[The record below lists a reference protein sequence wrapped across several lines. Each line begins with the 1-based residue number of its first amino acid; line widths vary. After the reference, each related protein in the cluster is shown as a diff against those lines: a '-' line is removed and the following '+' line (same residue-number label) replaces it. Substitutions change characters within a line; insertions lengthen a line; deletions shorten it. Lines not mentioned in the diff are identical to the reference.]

1 MASVR
6 HYVAGV
12 DTRDDWT
19 TLYRNAMPRV
29 YRALLATLR
38 DPGLAEDALHDA
50 FAEGLR
56 RPPAHGA
63 NLPGWLFRVALRRA
77 RRRRWP
83 FASLR
88 GQERHEAAD
97 ELDALLDRLEA
108 GRLLA
113 LLTERQRAVVVAHY
127 YLGLTHAETATL
139 FGVHAGTVSATIT
152 QALAKM
158 RKGATH
164 A

>member
-1 MASVR
+1 MD
-6 HYVAGV
+6 AGH
-12 DTRDDWT
+12 DWT
-19 TLYRNAMPRV
+19 TLYRNAVPRV

-38 DPGLAEDALHDA
+38 DPGLAEDALHEA

-56 RPPAHGA
+56 RPPASA
-63 NLPGWLFRVALRRA
+63 ENLPGWLFRVALRRA
-77 RRRRWP
+77 RRRRWR
-83 FASLR
+83 FASLH
-88 GQERHEAAD
+88 GQEQRAATD
-97 ELDALLDRLEA
+97 ELDAALDRLEA

-127 YLGLTHAETATL
+127 YLGLTQAETANL
-139 FGVHAGTVSATIT
+139 FGVRPGTVSATIA
-152 QALAKM
+152 QALLKM

>member
-1 MASVR
+1 V
-6 HYVAGV
+6 V
-12 DTRDDWT
+12 DTAHDWESV
-19 TLYRNAMPRV
+19 YRNAVPRV

-38 DPGLAEDALHDA
+38 DPGLAEDALHEA

-56 RPPAHGA
+56 QPPPSSV
-63 NLPGWLFRVALRRA
+63 NVPGWLFRVALRRA
-77 RRRRWP
+77 RRRRWDFLP
-83 FASLR
+83 FR
-88 GQERHEAAD
+88 GEEKRAAAD
-97 ELDALLDRLEA
+97 ELDAVLDRLEA

-127 YLGLTHAETATL
+127 YLGLTQSETATL
-139 FGVHAGTVSATIT
+139 FGVRPGTVSATIA
-152 QALAKM
+152 QALRRM

>member
-1 MASVR
+1 
-6 HYVAGV
+6 V
-12 DTRDDWT
+12 DARDDWT
-19 TLYRNAMPRV
+19 TLYRNAVPRV

-38 DPGLAEDALHDA
+38 DPALAEDALHEA

-56 RPPAHGA
+56 RTPASGE

-77 RRRRWP
+77 SRRRWG
-83 FASLR
+83 FAPLR
-88 GQERHEAAD
+88 GQEKRAAAD
-97 ELDALLDRLEA
+97 ELDAVLDRLEA

-127 YLGLTHAETATL
+127 YLGLTHAETADL
-139 FGVHAGTVSATIT
+139 FGVRPGTVSATIA
-152 QALAKM
+152 QALSKM